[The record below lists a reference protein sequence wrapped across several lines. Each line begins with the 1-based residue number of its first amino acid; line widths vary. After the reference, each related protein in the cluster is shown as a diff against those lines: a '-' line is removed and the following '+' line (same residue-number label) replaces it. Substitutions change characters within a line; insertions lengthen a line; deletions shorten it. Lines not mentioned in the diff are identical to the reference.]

1 VKRIIFCKKIKEE
14 ENELSDLERQYKE
27 VLEKYEK
34 LKTTSMNL
42 FAESNLKISSLTDT
56 LLDMDIERDELSKRI
71 DILNEDVKENEIDR
85 AKRVDDLKA
94 KTESLKTVQGDKN
107 RKLKQL
113 NEIKGKIQSLIKKSP
128 NKTKFD
134 TLISK
139 RDKLRNEVAQD
150 EKLLNELLEKI
161 EKIRNRLKDK
171 QNELDGPTINL
182 KEKLDKKRS
191 KLDHLQQENEQLSET
206 EEELTKKFKELEKI
220 LSSLDEQIKGL
231 DRFINESKSGDID
244 ESKLVSLQEEIIENE
259 EYTKDKVSELDGFK
273 SEVGELEREKEK
285 LKFDLKSIMDEL
297 NKRRKQKGKID
308 PNKIEIDYN
317 EINNKHETLK
327 TQIQNLSKSINDLE
341 NEIKEKKRKDKR
353 VTGRYK

>member
-1 VKRIIFCKKIKEE
+1 MLRNKKSEIARLNEEIKDSEKTGNQKNSEKNNILQKIKEE

-182 KEKLDKKRS
+182 KEKIR
-191 KLDHLQQENEQLSET
+191 
-206 EEELTKKFKELEKI
+206 
-220 LSSLDEQIKGL
+220 
-231 DRFINESKSGDID
+231 
-244 ESKLVSLQEEIIENE
+244 
-259 EYTKDKVSELDGFK
+259 
-273 SEVGELEREKEK
+273 
-285 LKFDLKSIMDEL
+285 
-297 NKRRKQKGKID
+297 
-308 PNKIEIDYN
+308 
-317 EINNKHETLK
+317 
-327 TQIQNLSKSINDLE
+327 
-341 NEIKEKKRKDKR
+341 
-353 VTGRYK
+353 